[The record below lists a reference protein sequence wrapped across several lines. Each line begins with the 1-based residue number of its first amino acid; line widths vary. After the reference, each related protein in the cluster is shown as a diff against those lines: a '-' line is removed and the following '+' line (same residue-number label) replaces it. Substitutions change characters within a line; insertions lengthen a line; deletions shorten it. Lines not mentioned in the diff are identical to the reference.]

1 MRFVELLGSD
11 TIAALVSDPRQPD
24 NPIVECNDA
33 FLDLTGYDREEVIG
47 RNCRFL
53 SGPGTD
59 PDQQQVIRDAI
70 ESQKPVVVELLNYR
84 KDGSSFLNSVM
95 VAPLYHSDSCLV
107 GFVGSQHE
115 VKIRQDEFVRER
127 EARAVEL
134 AARLSP
140 RQKEVLSRLARG
152 KRSKAIGHDL
162 GVSERTVKMHRA
174 ALRKAL
180 GVKSTAEA
188 IRIAV
193 RAKL

>member
-11 TIAALVSDPRQPD
+11 TIAALVSDPRQAD

-33 FLDLTGYDREEVIG
+33 FLELTGYDRDEVIG

-59 PDQQQVIRDAI
+59 PGQQNMIREAI

-95 VAPLYHSDSCLV
+95 VAPLYDSDSCLV

-115 VKIRQDEFVRER
+115 VKISQDEFVRER

-134 AARLSP
+134 AAGLSP
-140 RQKEVLSRLARG
+140 RQKEVLSLLARG